1 MRMALAT
8 LLDGACYHMSDVFRG
23 TRRYWDHWDRA
34 LNDIDK
40 EEKTLTDQ
48 VSYIK
53 VYLEL
58 NTSLIQD

>member
-8 LLDGACYHMSDVFRG
+8 LLDGACYHMFDVFRG
-23 TRRYWDHWDRA
+23 SQRDWDHWDQA

-48 VSYIK
+48 VNYIK

-58 NTSLIQD
+58 NISLIQD